1 VQDTTP
7 QARSSE
13 AENRATEARIV
24 EAADQLFYR
33 RGIQAV
39 SIDEIRSAA
48 GVSLKRLYQVF
59 PSKTLLVEAFLRH
72 RETKLRT
79 EVNAFLA
86 GHGSP
91 YEQILA
97 VYDWIGLT
105 ADEPGFRGCAFIN
118 TFGELG
124 ATSHSVAGAAR
135 KQKLFFQQLFAG
147 LLATAAKPAWL
158 ADPLVV
164 LAEGAIATA
173 AISGS
178 PDPATQARTAACVLL
193 DTSASDALPARNH
206 G

>member
-1 VQDTTP
+1 VEDTTP
-7 QARSSE
+7 QARAAE

-39 SIDEIRSAA
+39 SIDEIRSAS
-48 GVSLKRLYQVF
+48 GVSLKRLYQLF
-59 PSKTLLVEAFLRH
+59 PSKDLLVEAFLRH
-72 RETKLRT
+72 RETMLHT
-79 EVNAFLA
+79 DVNAFVA

-105 ADEPGFRGCAFIN
+105 AEAPGFRGCAFIN

-124 ATSHSVAGAAR
+124 ATSESVAGAAR
-135 KQKLFFQQLFAG
+135 KQKLLFQQLFAA
-147 LLATAAKPAWL
+147 LLAAASKPTWL

-178 PDPATQARTAACVLL
+178 PDPAAQARTAARVLL
-193 DTSASDALPARNH
+193 DTSDSDALRAKYHR
-206 G
+206 